1 MDPLSTTF
9 AALADPTRRA
19 ILERLAQG
27 DTHVGEL
34 AQPFDISAPAIS
46 RHLRV
51 LEAAGLI
58 RREVNAQWRVCR
70 LRTPPLQQAHGWL
83 QHYADHWER
92 SLDRLTE
99 LVEARSAA
107 TRRKPARRSNAR

>member
-1 MDPLSTTF
+1 MDALSTTF

-19 ILERLAQG
+19 ILQRLAQG

-51 LEAAGLI
+51 LEHAGLI
-58 RREVNAQWRVCR
+58 SREVNAQWRMCR
-70 LRTPPLQQAHGWL
+70 LRTPALQQAHGWL
-83 QHYADHWER
+83 ELYAEHWER
-92 SLDRLTE
+92 SLDRLTD
-99 LVEARSAA
+99 LVEARPPHAP
-107 TRRKPARRSNAR
+107 RPPARRRRPR

>member
-1 MDPLSTTF
+1 MDALSATF

-27 DTHVGEL
+27 DTHVGNL

-51 LEAAGLI
+51 LENAGLI
-58 RREVNAQWRVCR
+58 DREVNAQWRLCR
-70 LRTPPLQQAHGWL
+70 LRTPALQQAHGWL
-83 QHYADHWER
+83 EHYAEHWER

-99 LVEARSAA
+99 LVEACTQHSPRKPAG
-107 TRRKPARRSNAR
+107 RRKPR

>member
-1 MDPLSTTF
+1 MDALSTTF

-19 ILERLAQG
+19 ILQRLAQG

-34 AQPFDISAPAIS
+34 AQPFEISAPAVS

-51 LEAAGLI
+51 LEDAGLI
-58 RREVNAQWRVCR
+58 RREVNAQWRLCS

-83 QHYADHWER
+83 EHYAEHWER

-99 LVEARSAA
+99 LVEARQAHVPRQPA
-107 TRRKPARRSNAR
+107 RRRKPR